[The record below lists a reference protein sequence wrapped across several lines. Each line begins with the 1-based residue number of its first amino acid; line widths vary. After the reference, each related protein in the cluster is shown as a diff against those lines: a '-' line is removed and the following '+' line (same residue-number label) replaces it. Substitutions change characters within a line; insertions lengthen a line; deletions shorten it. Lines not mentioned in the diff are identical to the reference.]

1 MFIRKKYCLLRFS
14 SVLFIAHLL
23 LTAFFCTSC
32 TKKDYHKT
40 KPIEFTVVAER
51 DIPEKL
57 LQVIEEKKKSPL
69 ELSYSDGKFLYIV
82 KGYGAQNTTDF
93 SIVVNDLYL
102 SDNTIIFDTDLFGP
116 DNTSSPKN
124 EVSYPFIVVKSE
136 NMDND
141 IIFK

>member
-1 MFIRKKYCLLRFS
+1 MFIRKKYFLWRFS
-14 SVLFIAHLL
+14 SVLFIVQLL
-23 LTAFFCTSC
+23 LTIFFCVSC
-32 TKKDYHKT
+32 NKKDYHKT

-57 LQVIEEKKKSPL
+57 LQVINEKKKSPL
-69 ELSYSDGKFLYIV
+69 ELSYSDGKSLYIV
-82 KGYGAQNTTDF
+82 KGYGTQNTTDF

-102 SDNTIIFDTDLFGP
+102 SDDTIIFDTDLFGP
-116 DNTSSPKN
+116 DNTSSPQN

-136 NMDND
+136 NMTND